1 MLLAIFLKHG
11 KGCGK
16 SDRKLPPGE
25 MGLPWIGETADFY
38 RSQRG
43 NQLFE
48 EFVQPRVAKYGKIFK
63 TRLLGSPTIIV
74 NGAEANRFFL
84 SNEFKLVISSWPT
97 TSVQLMGIN
106 SIMEKQGEQHRFL
119 REIIATS
126 LGPAGLEILVPKICD
141 SVQLYL
147 DKNWNVRDE
156 ISLFHSTKA
165 LTFTIVLECLL
176 GLNFEP
182 GTPEHF

>member
-1 MLLAIFLKHG
+1 MAVQICFLLTWALFCSTAMLLAIFLKHG

-63 TRLLGSPTIIV
+63 TRLLGSPIIIV

-141 SVQLYL
+141 SV
-147 DKNWNVRDE
+147 
-156 ISLFHSTKA
+156 
-165 LTFTIVLECLL
+165 
-176 GLNFEP
+176 
-182 GTPEHF
+182 